1 MSMIG
6 RTYRLHGTCVTVLAR
21 WDAKSRGTWPSGRV
35 PRNVL
40 IQHAD
45 GRREVRPFRGLRR
58 LPS

>member
-6 RTYRLHGTCVTVLAR
+6 RAYLLHGSPVTVLVR
-21 WDAKSRGTWPSGRV
+21 WDARGKGTWPSSRL

-40 IQHAD
+40 VQYPD

-58 LPS
+58 LPT